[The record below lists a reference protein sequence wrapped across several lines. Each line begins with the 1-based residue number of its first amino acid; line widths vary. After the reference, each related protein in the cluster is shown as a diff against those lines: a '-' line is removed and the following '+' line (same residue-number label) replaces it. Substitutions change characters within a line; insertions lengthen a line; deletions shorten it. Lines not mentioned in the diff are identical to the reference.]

1 MFIQHEDVVI
11 SIEIR
16 YLSRKE
22 YLMKIFHTIQFR
34 PTVHRMLFVALML
47 SSLLIPGVAQSADSL
62 VVYSGRAERLIK
74 PVLDRFEKETGIKVQ
89 LLTSKTAELV
99 NRLRA
104 EGENTPADILI
115 TNDAAGLERARQ
127 LGLLQP
133 LSSQDNIQAH
143 SSTKGSESLP
153 PSDLKNI
160 LSNIPEPYRADDNS
174 WVGLSGRFYVVVYNT
189 TKVKPD
195 EIESILDLADP
206 KWKGKIAIENAGSEY
221 LQSGVSVIKAA
232 HGEDATRKF
241 LQGLKDNAENRVYG
255 KSSQLV
261 KAVARGEV
269 SMGLV
274 NHYYVFRQLA
284 KEPKAPIATLMP
296 DQQQG
301 GMGAILNVAGVAVTK
316 PTKHVREAHQLVAF
330 LASSEGQ
337 EMFADMNKEYPL
349 NPEVKSNDVLP
360 KRASFRAA
368 TVPLGQLSD
377 LHEPAMT
384 LIEEVGMR

>member
-1 MFIQHEDVVI
+1 
-11 SIEIR
+11 
-16 YLSRKE
+16 
-22 YLMKIFHTIQFR
+22 MKIFHTIQFR